1 MTAPNRP
8 PLWKVMEEAYDRAPI
23 PPAGNAWDDLGRHFM
38 AAEIRAVAAAIPEEL
53 HGAIG
58 VKAWLV
64 EEALRAERG
73 ND

>member
-1 MTAPNRP
+1 MTTPNRP
-8 PLWKVMEEAYDRAPI
+8 PLWKVMEDAYDRAPI
-23 PPAGNAWDDLGRHFM
+23 PLTAAAWDDLGRRFM
-38 AAEIRAVAAAIPEEL
+38 AAEIRAVAAAIPEEF
-53 HGAIG
+53 HGATS

>member
-8 PLWKVMEEAYDRAPI
+8 PLWKVMNQADRKNDWPRYI
-23 PPAGNAWDDLGRHFM
+23 K

-53 HGAIG
+53 YGANG
-58 VKAWLV
+58 VKAWLL
-64 EEALRAERG
+64 EEADRAERG